1 LPLER
6 LPKKKYSPEFFLDK
20 MKVLSAHYGRCN
32 RDVIFAS
39 TLLMLGAF
47 FSQDW
52 VVVGDKG
59 LFNYIDIGS
68 GSGTFSN

>member
-1 LPLER
+1 
-6 LPKKKYSPEFFLDK
+6 
-20 MKVLSAHYGRCN
+20 
-32 RDVIFAS
+32 
-39 TLLMLGAF
+39 MLGF

-59 LFNYIDIGS
+59 LFNYIDIGG

>member
-1 LPLER
+1 MKSPQRPL
-6 LPKKKYSPEFFLDK
+6 
-20 MKVLSAHYGRCN
+20 

-59 LFNYIDIGS
+59 LFNYIDIG
-68 GSGTFSN
+68 GLQQLK